1 MMSPSKERTS
11 TEENVLSEKEI
22 TSLRDTGISVC
33 TILSQKSV
41 YDTTKTQVK
50 KKIVVVW
57 HGDFYYTRLKL
68 HSCTRNPQFNSH
80 SLSA

>member
-50 KKIVVVW
+50 KKIVVV
-57 HGDFYYTRLKL
+57 
-68 HSCTRNPQFNSH
+68 
-80 SLSA
+80 